1 MKTQSLS
8 ISVLLHNIRSAH
20 NVGALFRTADAM
32 DVQHVYC
39 SGYTP
44 HPLQAKDSRLPHVA
58 KKAHAMIAKTALGA
72 EESIASSY
80 HANAIQL
87 IQDLHSGG
95 HNLIAVE
102 QDRRSVPLES
112 FIMKPEKRNIVLVL
126 GNEVDGIEPDI
137 LEVMDEIVEIP
148 MLGSK
153 ESLNVSAAGA
163 IALHWLRFTSS
174 M

>member
-1 MKTQSLS
+1 MNTQPLTL
-8 ISVLLHNIRSAH
+8 SVLLHNIRSAH

-32 DVQHVYC
+32 GAVHVYC

-58 KKAHAMIAKTALGA
+58 KKAHTMIAKTALGA
-72 EESIASSY
+72 EDSVASSY
-80 HANAIQL
+80 HPDAMQL
-87 IQDLHSGG
+87 IQALHADG
-95 HNLIAVE
+95 HHLLAVE

-112 FIMKPEKRNIVLVL
+112 FVVEPKKRRIVLVL
-126 GNEVDGIEPDI
+126 GNEVDGIEPDV
-137 LEVMDEIVEIP
+137 LERMDEILEIP

-163 IALHWLRFTSS
+163 IALHWLRFTS
-174 M
+174 